1 MNIEPP
7 AQKSLNITPQHV
19 DTESLVE
26 VGTRQLQEESGS
38 TDGHIQEENPTPQ
51 TSNDQSSEPLSN
63 QEESGSTDGHIQEE
77 NPTPQTSNDQ
87 SSEPLSNP
95 PRRHRAVPPLLEA
108 ESKNFIELLR
118 TQRLAILLLI
128 CEYGSNP
135 ESSQNHMPVVLCM
148 LQFMVSE
155 RCRISFGVKGKFCFK
170 GRGFAFRTL
179 SANSFHGN
187 GEDDNGFSGRGG
199 GGGAEN
205 GWQRNSPSLKQESTG
220 IIVNSTTIAP
230 QLQLLHLSWID
241 LT

>member
-63 QEESGSTDGHIQEE
+63 QEESSSTDGHIQEE

-155 RCRISFGVKGKFCFK
+155 RCRAEVLPLEHLVPIPSMGMEKTTMVFQGEEGIKIWK
-170 GRGFAFRTL
+170 
-179 SANSFHGN
+179 ANV
-187 GEDDNGFSGRGG
+187 D
-199 GGGAEN
+199 
-205 GWQRNSPSLKQESTG
+205 PM
-220 IIVNSTTIAP
+220 
-230 QLQLLHLSWID
+230 
-241 LT
+241 